1 MNLEQ
6 ETDRYVRV
14 SDEDVVTETEELD
27 EEFDEEELDEDEE
40 SEEDEGEDE
49 PVSNQSL
56 NEDFAQVMARRI
68 ERRTFLKGAAA
79 TASLLVVSSEAMTGQ
94 VEAAAPLGFTP
105 VQLSTEDRIQVPL
118 GYQSDVVIR
127 WGDPIRAGAPSFN
140 FAQQSAGAQAQQFG
154 YNCDFLYAIPYKRNS
169 LRTIARAAE
178 SYVLWVNHEY
188 TNPELM
194 FAGYQAAS
202 TTKELVDI
210 ELAAHG
216 GTVVAIELTRRGL
229 FLGGEK
235 WTVDLNSPLNRRITA
250 ETEMIITGPAAGS
263 DLLKTSADTTG
274 TRVRG
279 MLNNCGGG
287 ITPWGTIISAEENFN
302 QYFANLNNLPA
313 TDSRRAIHARY
324 GMPTGASERRWEN
337 FYDRFDIGKEPNEAF
352 RFGYAVEIDI
362 LNPNS
367 TPKKRTA
374 LGRLKHEAATF
385 VTTTDGRVV
394 AYTGDDERFDYMY
407 KFVTNG
413 KLDPL
418 RGSANGDLLD
428 DGTLYVAKFNSD
440 GAGEWLPLVGGQG
453 ALATWTQAQVC
464 VNTRGAADLVG
475 ATKMDRPEDIETNP
489 VNGKVYAVFTNN
501 TQRGGSGRPAVDA
514 PNPRANNRHG
524 HIIEI
529 TEAGNN
535 ATATSF
541 KWEIFMLCGD
551 PAVAA
556 EGTYWAGWQGGV
568 SPISSPDN
576 ITFDKAGNLWI
587 ATDGQINTFRKNDG
601 IYVVPVEGSDRGY
614 LRQFMSGIPGGEVAS
629 LALSPDNRT
638 LFASIQHP
646 GEGSTYDSPTS
657 SFPDGGKPRPAV
669 VAVRKG
675 DGGLIG
681 S

>member
-1 MNLEQ
+1 MKSELEL
-6 ETDRYVRV
+6 DRYEQVT
-14 SDEDVVTETEELD
+14 DEEIVNENAEELE
-27 EEFDEEELDEDEE
+27 EEFDDEE
-40 SEEDEGEDE
+40 SEDEEDDEDQ
-49 PVSNQSL
+49 VSNQSL

-68 ERRTFLKGAAA
+68 ERRSFLKGAAA
-79 TASLLVVSSEAMTGQ
+79 TASLLVVGAEIAAPK

-105 VQLSTEDRIQVPL
+105 IQLSTEDKIIVPL
-118 GYQSDVVIR
+118 GYQSEVVIR

-140 FAQQSAGAQAQQFG
+140 IAQQTASAQAQQFG
-154 YNCDFLYAIPYKRNS
+154 YNCDFLYAIPFRRNS
-169 LRTIARAAE
+169 QASLRRAAQ

-194 FAGYQAAS
+194 FAVYNAANP
-202 TTKELVDI
+202 TKEQVDI

-216 GTVVAIELTRRGL
+216 GTVVAIELRRRGL

-235 WTVDLNSPLNRRITA
+235 WAVDLFSPVNRRITG
-250 ETEMIITGPAAGS
+250 ETEMILTGPAAGD
-263 DLLKTSADTTG
+263 DLMKTKADTTG

-287 ITPWGTIISAEENFN
+287 ITPWGTIVTCEENFN
-302 QYFANLNNLPA
+302 QYFANLNNLPT
-313 TDSRRAIHARY
+313 TDARRAMHARY
-324 GMPTGASERRWEN
+324 GMPTGASERHWEN
-337 FYDRFDIGKEPNEAF
+337 FYDRFDIGKESNEAF
-352 RFGYAVEIDI
+352 RFGYAVEIDV

-385 VTTTDGRVV
+385 VTAADGRVV
-394 AYTGDDERFDYMY
+394 AYTGDDERFEYMY
-407 KFVTNG
+407 KFVTKG
-413 KLDPL
+413 KFDSLK
-418 RGSANGDLLD
+418 GAANGDLLD
-428 DGTLYVAKFNSD
+428 EGILYVAKFNGD
-440 GAGEWLPLVGGQG
+440 GSGEWLPLVGGQG
-453 ALATWTQAQVC
+453 ALANWTQAQIC
-464 VNTRGAADLVG
+464 INTRAAADAVG

-501 TQRGGSGRPAVDA
+501 TRRGTGTNPGTDTA
-514 PNPRANNRHG
+514 NPRANNRHG

-529 TEAGNN
+529 TEAKND
-535 ATATSF
+535 ATATTF
-541 KWEIFMLCGD
+541 KWEISMLCGD
-551 PAVAA
+551 PTVAT

-601 IYVVPVEGSDRGY
+601 VYVVPVEGTQRGY
-614 LRQFMSGIPGGEVAS
+614 LRQFLSGVPGGEIAS
-629 LALSPDNRT
+629 LALAPDDRT

-646 GEGSTYDSPTS
+646 GEGTTYDSPS
-657 SFPDGGKPRPAV
+657 STFPDGGKPRPAV

>member
-1 MNLEQ
+1 MKSELEL
-6 ETDRYVRV
+6 DRYEQVT
-14 SDEDVVTETEELD
+14 DEEIVNENAEELE
-27 EEFDEEELDEDEE
+27 EEFDDEE
-40 SEEDEGEDE
+40 SEDEEDDEDQ
-49 PVSNQSL
+49 VSNQSL

-68 ERRTFLKGAAA
+68 ERRSFLKGAAA
-79 TASLLVVSSEAMTGQ
+79 TASLLVVGAEIAAPK

-105 VQLSTEDRIQVPL
+105 IQLSTEDKIIVPL
-118 GYQSDVVIR
+118 GYQSEVVIR

-140 FAQQSAGAQAQQFG
+140 IAQQTASAQAQQFG
-154 YNCDFLYAIPYKRNS
+154 YNCDFLYAIPFRRNS
-169 LRTIARAAE
+169 QASLRRAAQ

-194 FAGYQAAS
+194 FAVYNAANP
-202 TTKELVDI
+202 TKEQVDI

-216 GTVVAIELTRRGL
+216 GTVVAIELRRRGL

-235 WTVDLNSPLNRRITA
+235 WAVDLFSPVNRRITG
-250 ETEMIITGPAAGS
+250 ETEMILTGPAAGD
-263 DLLKTSADTTG
+263 DLMKTKADTTG

-287 ITPWGTIISAEENFN
+287 ITPWGTIVTCEENFN
-302 QYFANLNNLPA
+302 QYFANLNNLPT
-313 TDSRRAIHARY
+313 TDARRAMHARY
-324 GMPTGASERRWEN
+324 GMPTGATERRWEN
-337 FYDRFDIGKEPNEAF
+337 FYDRFDIGKESNEAF
-352 RFGYAVEIDI
+352 RFGYAVEIDV

-385 VTTTDGRVV
+385 VTAADGRVV
-394 AYTGDDERFDYMY
+394 AYTGDDERFEYMY
-407 KFVTNG
+407 KFVTKG
-413 KLDPL
+413 KFDPL
-418 RGSANGDLLD
+418 KGAANGDLLD
-428 DGTLYVAKFNSD
+428 EGILYVAKFNGD
-440 GAGEWLPLVGGQG
+440 GSGEWLPLVGGQG
-453 ALATWTQAQVC
+453 ALANWTQAQIC
-464 VNTRGAADLVG
+464 INTRAAADAVG

-501 TQRGGSGRPAVDA
+501 TRRGTGTNPGTDTA
-514 PNPRANNRHG
+514 NPRANNRHG

-529 TEAGNN
+529 TEANN
-535 ATATSF
+535 DATATTF

-551 PAVAA
+551 PAVAT

-576 ITFDKAGNLWI
+576 IAFDKAGNLWI

-601 IYVVPVEGSDRGY
+601 VYVVPVEGAQRGY
-614 LRQFMSGIPGGEVAS
+614 LRQFLSGVPGGEIAS
-629 LALSPDNRT
+629 LALAPDDRT

-646 GEGSTYDSPTS
+646 GEGTTYDSPS
-657 SFPDGGKPRPAV
+657 STFPDGGKPRPAV

>member
-1 MNLEQ
+1 MKSELEL
-6 ETDRYVRV
+6 DRYEQVT
-14 SDEDVVTETEELD
+14 DEEIVNENAEELE
-27 EEFDEEELDEDEE
+27 EEFDDEE
-40 SEEDEGEDE
+40 SEDEEDDEDQ
-49 PVSNQSL
+49 VSNQSL

-68 ERRTFLKGAAA
+68 ERRSFLKGAAA
-79 TASLLVVSSEAMTGQ
+79 TASLLVVGAEIAAPK

-105 VQLSTEDRIQVPL
+105 IQLSTEDKIIVPL
-118 GYQSDVVIR
+118 GYQSEVVIR

-140 FAQQSAGAQAQQFG
+140 IAQQTASAQAQQFG
-154 YNCDFLYAIPYKRNS
+154 YNCDFLYAIPFRRNS
-169 LRTIARAAE
+169 QASLRRAAE

-194 FAGYQAAS
+194 FAAYNAANP
-202 TTKELVDI
+202 TKEQVDI

-216 GTVVAIELTRRGL
+216 GTVVAIELRRRGL

-235 WTVDLNSPLNRRITA
+235 WAVDLFSPVNRRITG
-250 ETEMIITGPAAGS
+250 ETEMILTGPAAGD
-263 DLLKTSADTTG
+263 DLMKTKADTTG

-287 ITPWGTIISAEENFN
+287 ITPWGTIVTCEENFN
-302 QYFANLNNLPA
+302 QYFANLNNLPT
-313 TDSRRAIHARY
+313 TDARRAMHARY
-324 GMPTGASERRWEN
+324 GMPTGATERRWEN
-337 FYDRFDIGKEPNEAF
+337 FYDRFDIGKESNEAF
-352 RFGYAVEIDI
+352 RFGYAVEIDV

-385 VTTTDGRVV
+385 VTAADGRVV
-394 AYTGDDERFDYMY
+394 AYTGDDERFEYMY
-407 KFVTNG
+407 KFVTKG
-413 KLDPL
+413 KFDPL
-418 RGSANGDLLD
+418 KGAANGDLLD
-428 DGTLYVAKFNSD
+428 EGILYVAKFNGD
-440 GAGEWLPLVGGQG
+440 GSGEWLPLVGGQG
-453 ALATWTQAQVC
+453 ALANWTQAQIC
-464 VNTRGAADLVG
+464 INTRAAADAVG

-501 TQRGGSGRPAVDA
+501 TRRGTGTNPGTDTA
-514 PNPRANNRHG
+514 NPRANNRHG

-529 TEAGNN
+529 TEANN
-535 ATATSF
+535 DATATTF

-551 PAVAA
+551 PAVAT

-601 IYVVPVEGSDRGY
+601 VYVVPVEGAQRGY
-614 LRQFMSGIPGGEVAS
+614 LRQFLSGVPGGEVAS
-629 LALSPDNRT
+629 LALAPDDRT

-646 GEGSTYDSPTS
+646 GEGTTYDSPS
-657 SFPDGGKPRPAV
+657 STFPDGGKPRPAV

>member
-1 MNLEQ
+1 MKSELEL
-6 ETDRYVRV
+6 DRYEQVT
-14 SDEDVVTETEELD
+14 DEEIVIENAEELE
-27 EEFDEEELDEDEE
+27 EEFDDEEEVDEE
-40 SEEDEGEDE
+40 EEQ
-49 PVSNQSL
+49 VSNQSF

-68 ERRTFLKGAAA
+68 ERRSFLKGAAA
-79 TASLLVVSSEAMTGQ
+79 TASLLVVGSEIAAPKA
-94 VEAAAPLGFTP
+94 EAAAPLGFTP
-105 VQLSTEDRIQVPL
+105 IQLSTEDKIIVPL
-118 GYQSDVVIR
+118 GYQSEVVIR

-140 FAQQSAGAQAQQFG
+140 IAQQSAGAQAQQFG
-154 YNCDFLYAIPYKRNS
+154 YNCDFLYAIPFRRNS
-169 LRTIARAAE
+169 QASLRRAAE

-194 FAGYQAAS
+194 FAAYNAANP
-202 TTKELVDI
+202 TKEQVDI

-216 GTVVAIELTRRGL
+216 GTVVAIELRRRGL

-235 WTVDLNSPLNRRITA
+235 WTVDLFSPVNRRITG
-250 ETEMIITGPAAGS
+250 ETEMILTGPAAGG
-263 DLLKTSADTTG
+263 DLVKTKADTTG

-287 ITPWGTIISAEENFN
+287 ITPWGTIVTCEENFN
-302 QYFANLNNLPA
+302 QYFANLNNLPT
-313 TDSRRAIHARY
+313 TDARRAMHARY

-352 RFGYAVEIDI
+352 RFGYAVEIDV

-385 VTTTDGRVV
+385 VTAADGRVV
-394 AYTGDDERFDYMY
+394 AYTGDDERFEYMY
-407 KFVTNG
+407 KFVTKG
-413 KLDPL
+413 KFDPL
-418 RGSANGDLLD
+418 KGTANGDLLD
-428 DGTLYVAKFNSD
+428 DGILYVAKFNGD
-440 GAGEWLPLVGGQG
+440 GSGEWLPLVGGQG
-453 ALATWTQAQVC
+453 ALANWTQAQIC
-464 VNTRGAADLVG
+464 INTRAAADAVG

-501 TQRGGSGRPAVDA
+501 TRRGTGTNPGTDA
-514 PNPRANNRHG
+514 ANPRANNRHG

-529 TEAGNN
+529 TEAKND
-535 ATATSF
+535 ATATTF

-551 PAVAA
+551 PAVAT

-601 IYVVPVEGSDRGY
+601 VYVVPVEGAQRGY
-614 LRQFMSGIPGGEVAS
+614 LRQFLSGVPGGEVAS
-629 LALSPDNRT
+629 LALAPDDRT

-646 GEGSTYDSPTS
+646 GEGTTYDSPS
-657 SFPDGGKPRPAV
+657 STFPDGGKPRPAV

>member
-1 MNLEQ
+1 MKSELEL
-6 ETDRYVRV
+6 DRYEQVT
-14 SDEDVVTETEELD
+14 DEEIVNENAEELE
-27 EEFDEEELDEDEE
+27 EEFDDEE
-40 SEEDEGEDE
+40 SEDEEDDEDQ
-49 PVSNQSL
+49 VSNQSL

-68 ERRTFLKGAAA
+68 ERRSFLKGAAA
-79 TASLLVVSSEAMTGQ
+79 TASLLVVGAEIAAPKA
-94 VEAAAPLGFTP
+94 EAAAPLGFTP
-105 VQLSTEDRIQVPL
+105 IQLSTEDKIIVPL
-118 GYQSDVVIR
+118 GYQSEVVIR

-140 FAQQSAGAQAQQFG
+140 IAQQTASAQAQQFG
-154 YNCDFLYAIPYKRNS
+154 YNCDFLYAIPFRRNS
-169 LRTIARAAE
+169 QASLRRAAE

-194 FAGYQAAS
+194 FAAYNAANP
-202 TTKELVDI
+202 TKEQVDI

-216 GTVVAIELTRRGL
+216 GTVVAIELRRRGL

-235 WTVDLNSPLNRRITA
+235 WAVDLFSPVNRRITG
-250 ETEMIITGPAAGS
+250 ETEMILTGPAAGD
-263 DLLKTSADTTG
+263 DLMKTKADTTG

-287 ITPWGTIISAEENFN
+287 ITPWGTIVTCEENFN
-302 QYFANLNNLPA
+302 QYFANLNNLPT
-313 TDSRRAIHARY
+313 TDARRAMHARY
-324 GMPTGASERRWEN
+324 GMPTGATERRWEN
-337 FYDRFDIGKEPNEAF
+337 FYDRFDIGKESNEAF
-352 RFGYAVEIDI
+352 RFGYAVEIDV

-385 VTTTDGRVV
+385 VTAADGRVV
-394 AYTGDDERFDYMY
+394 AYTGDDERFEYMY
-407 KFVTNG
+407 KFVTKG
-413 KLDPL
+413 KFDPL
-418 RGSANGDLLD
+418 KGAANGDLLD
-428 DGTLYVAKFNSD
+428 EGILYVAKFNGD
-440 GAGEWLPLVGGQG
+440 GSGEWLPLVGGQG
-453 ALATWTQAQVC
+453 ALANWTQAQIC
-464 VNTRGAADLVG
+464 INTRAAADAVG

-501 TQRGGSGRPAVDA
+501 TRRGTGTNPATDTA
-514 PNPRANNRHG
+514 NPRANNRHG

-529 TEAGNN
+529 TEANN
-535 ATATSF
+535 DATATTF

-551 PAVAA
+551 PAVAT

-576 ITFDKAGNLWI
+576 IAFDKAGNLWI

-601 IYVVPVEGSDRGY
+601 VYVVPVEGAQRGY
-614 LRQFMSGIPGGEVAS
+614 LRQFLSGVPGGEIAS
-629 LALSPDNRT
+629 LALAPDDRT

-646 GEGSTYDSPTS
+646 GEGTTYDSPS
-657 SFPDGGKPRPAV
+657 STFPDGGKPRPAV

>member
-1 MNLEQ
+1 MKSELEL
-6 ETDRYVRV
+6 DRYEQVT
-14 SDEDVVTETEELD
+14 DEEIVNENAEELE
-27 EEFDEEELDEDEE
+27 EEFDDEE
-40 SEEDEGEDE
+40 SEDEEDDEDQ
-49 PVSNQSL
+49 VSNQSL

-68 ERRTFLKGAAA
+68 ERRSFLKGAAA
-79 TASLLVVSSEAMTGQ
+79 TASLLVVGAEIAAPK

-105 VQLSTEDRIQVPL
+105 IQLSTEDKIIVPL
-118 GYQSDVVIR
+118 GYQSEVVIR

-140 FAQQSAGAQAQQFG
+140 IAQQTASAQAQQFG
-154 YNCDFLYAIPYKRNS
+154 YNCDFLYAIPFRRNS
-169 LRTIARAAE
+169 QASLRRAAQ

-194 FAGYQAAS
+194 FAVYNAANP
-202 TTKELVDI
+202 TKEQVDI

-216 GTVVAIELTRRGL
+216 GTVVAIELRRRGL

-235 WTVDLNSPLNRRITA
+235 WAVDLFSPVNRRITG
-250 ETEMIITGPAAGS
+250 ETEMILTGPAAGD
-263 DLLKTSADTTG
+263 DLMKTKADTTG

-287 ITPWGTIISAEENFN
+287 ITPWGTIVTCEENFN
-302 QYFANLNNLPA
+302 QYFANLNNLPT
-313 TDSRRAIHARY
+313 TDARRAMHARY

-352 RFGYAVEIDI
+352 RFGYAVEIDV

-385 VTTTDGRVV
+385 VTAADGRVV
-394 AYTGDDERFDYMY
+394 AYTGDDERFEYMY
-407 KFVTNG
+407 KFVTKG
-413 KLDPL
+413 KFDPL
-418 RGSANGDLLD
+418 KGAANGDLLD
-428 DGTLYVAKFNSD
+428 EGILYVAKFNGD
-440 GAGEWLPLVGGQG
+440 GSGEWLPLVGGQG
-453 ALATWTQAQVC
+453 ALANWTQAQIC
-464 VNTRGAADLVG
+464 INTRAAADAVG

-501 TQRGGSGRPAVDA
+501 TRRGTGTNPATDTA
-514 PNPRANNRHG
+514 NPRANNRHG

-529 TEAGNN
+529 TEANN
-535 ATATSF
+535 DATATTF

-551 PAVAA
+551 PAVAT

-576 ITFDKAGNLWI
+576 IAFDKAGNLWI

-601 IYVVPVEGSDRGY
+601 VYVVPVEGAQRGY
-614 LRQFMSGIPGGEVAS
+614 LRQFLSGVPGGEIAS
-629 LALSPDNRT
+629 LALAPDDRT

-646 GEGSTYDSPTS
+646 GEGTTYDSPS
-657 SFPDGGKPRPAV
+657 STFPDGGKPRPAV

>member
-1 MNLEQ
+1 MNLDQ
-6 ETDRYVRV
+6 EFDRYERV
-14 SDEDVVTETEELD
+14 SDEEINNPNEELFAEPDEDPEDDFEETEEEDGDD
-27 EEFDEEELDEDEE
+27 EQI
-40 SEEDEGEDE
+40 
-49 PVSNQSL
+49 SNQSL
-56 NEDFAQVMARRI
+56 NESFAQVMARRI
-68 ERRTFLKGAAA
+68 ERRHFLKGAAV
-79 TASLLVVSSEAMTGQ
+79 TAGLLVVSTEAMTGQ
-94 VEAAAPLGFTP
+94 ADASVNLGFTP
-105 VQLSTEDRIQVPL
+105 VQLSSEDKIIVPP
-118 GYQSDVVIR
+118 GYSSDVVIR

-140 FAQQSAGAQAQQFG
+140 IAQQTAAAQSQQFG
-154 YNCDFLYAIPYKRNS
+154 YNCDFLFAVPYRRNTLAS
-169 LRTIARAAE
+169 LRRAAE

-194 FAGYQAAS
+194 FAGYNAS
-202 TTKELVDI
+202 SPTKEQVDI

-216 GTVVAIELTRRGL
+216 GTVVAIELRRRGL

-235 WTVDLNSPLNRRITA
+235 WAVDLFSPLNRRITA
-250 ETEMIITGPAAGS
+250 ETEILLTGPAAGS
-263 DLLKTSADTTG
+263 DLVKTAADPTG

-287 ITPWGTIISAEENFN
+287 ITPWGTIVTCEENFN
-302 QYFANLNNLPA
+302 QYFGNLTNLPTSDA
-313 TDSRRAIHARY
+313 RRAIHTRY
-324 GMPTGASERRWEN
+324 GLTSGASERRWEN
-337 FYDRFDIGKEPNEAF
+337 FYDRFDVAKEPNEAF
-352 RFGYAVEIDI
+352 RFGYAVEID
-362 LNPNS
+362 LFNPS
-367 TPKKRTA
+367 APIKKRTA

-385 VTTTDGRVV
+385 VTAADGRVV
-394 AYTGDDERFDYMY
+394 AYTGDDERFEYMY
-407 KFVTNG
+407 KFVTEG
-413 KLDPL
+413 KLDPT
-418 RGSANGDLLD
+418 RGAANGDLLD
-428 DGTLYVAKFNSD
+428 KGTLYVAKFNGD
-440 GAGEWLPLVGGQG
+440 GTGEWLPLVGGQG
-453 ALATWTQAQVC
+453 ALANWTQAEVC
-464 VNTRGAADLVG
+464 INTRGAADLVG

-489 VNGKVYAVFTNN
+489 VNGRVYAVFTNN
-501 TQRGGSGRPAVDA
+501 TRRGTGTNPATDA

-535 ATATSF
+535 ATATTF

-551 PAVAA
+551 PSVAA

-576 ITFDKAGNLWI
+576 ITFDISGNLWI

-601 IYVVPVEGSDRGY
+601 IYVVPVQGTQRGN
-614 LRQFMSGIPGGEVAS
+614 LRQFMSGVPGGEVAS

-657 SFPDGGKPRPAV
+657 TFPDGGKPRPSV
-669 VAVRKG
+669 IAVRKG

>member
-1 MNLEQ
+1 MKSELEL
-6 ETDRYVRV
+6 DRYEQVT
-14 SDEDVVTETEELD
+14 DEEIVNENAEELE
-27 EEFDEEELDEDEE
+27 EEFDDEE
-40 SEEDEGEDE
+40 SEDEEDDEDQ
-49 PVSNQSL
+49 VSNQSL

-68 ERRTFLKGAAA
+68 ERRSFLKGAAA
-79 TASLLVVSSEAMTGQ
+79 TASLLVVGAEIAAPK

-105 VQLSTEDRIQVPL
+105 IQLSTEDKIIVPL
-118 GYQSDVVIR
+118 GYQSEVVIR

-140 FAQQSAGAQAQQFG
+140 IAQQTASAQAQQFG
-154 YNCDFLYAIPYKRNS
+154 YNCDFLYAIPFRRNS
-169 LRTIARAAE
+169 QASLRRAAE

-194 FAGYQAAS
+194 FAAYNAANP
-202 TTKELVDI
+202 TKEQVDI

-216 GTVVAIELTRRGL
+216 GTVVAIELRRRGL

-235 WTVDLNSPLNRRITA
+235 WAVDLFSPVNRRITG
-250 ETEMIITGPAAGS
+250 ETEMILTGPAAGD
-263 DLLKTSADTTG
+263 DLMKTKADTTG

-287 ITPWGTIISAEENFN
+287 ITPWGTIVTCEENFN
-302 QYFANLNNLPA
+302 QYFANLNNLPT
-313 TDSRRAIHARY
+313 TDARRAMHARY
-324 GMPTGASERRWEN
+324 GMPTGATERRWEN
-337 FYDRFDIGKEPNEAF
+337 FYDRFDIGKESNEAF
-352 RFGYAVEIDI
+352 RFGYAVEIDV

-385 VTTTDGRVV
+385 VTAADGRVV
-394 AYTGDDERFDYMY
+394 AYTGDDERFEYMY
-407 KFVTNG
+407 KFVTKG
-413 KLDPL
+413 KFDPL
-418 RGSANGDLLD
+418 KGAANGDLLD
-428 DGTLYVAKFNSD
+428 EGILYVAKFNGD
-440 GAGEWLPLVGGQG
+440 GSGEWLPLVGGQG
-453 ALATWTQAQVC
+453 ALANWTQAQIC
-464 VNTRGAADLVG
+464 INTRAAADAVG

-501 TQRGGSGRPAVDA
+501 TRRGTGTNPATDTA
-514 PNPRANNRHG
+514 NPRANNRHG

-529 TEAGNN
+529 TEANN
-535 ATATSF
+535 DATATTF

-551 PAVAA
+551 PAVAT

-601 IYVVPVEGSDRGY
+601 VYVVPVEGAQRGY
-614 LRQFMSGIPGGEVAS
+614 LRQFLSGVPGGEIAS
-629 LALSPDNRT
+629 LALAPDDRT

-646 GEGSTYDSPTS
+646 GEGTTYDSPS
-657 SFPDGGKPRPAV
+657 STFPDGGKPRPAV

>member
-6 ETDRYVRV
+6 EFDRYERIN
-14 SDEDVVTETEELD
+14 DEDIVNQHEELFAEPDEDSEDDFDDTD
-27 EEFDEEELDEDEE
+27 EEQDEEI
-40 SEEDEGEDE
+40 
-49 PVSNQSL
+49 SNQSL
-56 NEDFAQVMARRI
+56 NESFAHVMARRI
-68 ERRTFLKGAAA
+68 ERRSFLKSAAA
-79 TASLLVVSSEAMTGQ
+79 TAGLLVVSSEIVSSKA
-94 VEAAAPLGFTP
+94 EAAAPLGFTP
-105 VQLSTEDRIQVPL
+105 IQLSTEDKVIVPL
-118 GYQSDVVIR
+118 GYQSEVVIR

-140 FAQQSAGAQAQQFG
+140 IAQQTASAQAQQFG
-154 YNCDFLYAIPYKRNS
+154 YNCDFLYAIPYRRNTLSS
-169 LRTIARAAE
+169 LRRAAE

-194 FAGYQAAS
+194 FAAYDAAS
-202 TTKELVDI
+202 PTKEQVDI

-216 GTVVAIELTRRGL
+216 GTVVAIELRRRGL

-235 WTVDLNSPLNRRITA
+235 WAVDLLSPLNRRITG
-250 ETEMIITGPAAGS
+250 ETEMILTGPVAGD
-263 DLLKTSADTTG
+263 DLVKTKADTTG

-287 ITPWGTIISAEENFN
+287 ITPWGTIVTCEENFN
-302 QYFANLNNLPA
+302 QYFANLNNLPT
-313 TDSRRAIHARY
+313 TDARRAMHSRY

-352 RFGYAVEIDI
+352 RFGYAVEIDMF
-362 LNPNS
+362 NPS
-367 TPKKRTA
+367 APIKKRTA

-385 VTTTDGRVV
+385 VTATDGRVV
-394 AYTGDDERFDYMY
+394 AYTGDDERFEYMY
-407 KFVTNG
+407 KFVTEG
-413 KLDPL
+413 KFDPS
-418 RGSANGDLLD
+418 RGAANGDLLD
-428 DGTLYVAKFNSD
+428 KGILYVAKFNGD
-440 GAGEWLPLVGGQG
+440 GTGEWLPLVGGQG
-453 ALATWTQAQVC
+453 ALANWTQAQVC
-464 VNTRGAADLVG
+464 INTRGAADAVG

-489 VNGKVYAVFTNN
+489 VNGKVYAAFTNN
-501 TQRGGSGRPAVDA
+501 TRRGTGTNPGTDA
-514 PNPRANNRHG
+514 ANPRANNRHG

-529 TEAGNN
+529 TEAKNDP
-535 ATATSF
+535 TATTF

-551 PAVAA
+551 PAVAT

-601 IYVVPVEGSDRGY
+601 VYVVPVEGAQRGW
-614 LRQFMSGIPGGEVAS
+614 LRQFMSGVPGGEVAS
-629 LALSPDNRT
+629 LALSPDERT
-638 LFASIQHP
+638 MFISVQHP
-646 GEGSTYDSPTS
+646 GEGTTYDSPS
-657 SFPDGGKPRPAV
+657 STFPDGGKPRPSV

>member
-1 MNLEQ
+1 MKSELEL
-6 ETDRYVRV
+6 DRYEQVT
-14 SDEDVVTETEELD
+14 DEEIVNENAEELE
-27 EEFDEEELDEDEE
+27 EEFDDEE
-40 SEEDEGEDE
+40 SEDEEDDEDQ
-49 PVSNQSL
+49 VSNQSL

-68 ERRTFLKGAAA
+68 ERRSFLKGAAA
-79 TASLLVVSSEAMTGQ
+79 TASLLVVGAEIAAPK

-105 VQLSTEDRIQVPL
+105 IQLSTEDKIIVPL
-118 GYQSDVVIR
+118 GYQSEVVIR

-140 FAQQSAGAQAQQFG
+140 IAQQTASAQAQQFG
-154 YNCDFLYAIPYKRNS
+154 YNCDFLYAIPFRRNS
-169 LRTIARAAE
+169 QASLRRAAQ

-194 FAGYQAAS
+194 FAAYNAANP
-202 TTKELVDI
+202 TKEQVDI

-216 GTVVAIELTRRGL
+216 GTVVAIELRRRGL

-235 WTVDLNSPLNRRITA
+235 WAVDLFSPVNRRITG
-250 ETEMIITGPAAGS
+250 ETEMILTGPAAGD
-263 DLLKTSADTTG
+263 DLMKTKADTTG

-287 ITPWGTIISAEENFN
+287 ITPWGTIVTCEENFN
-302 QYFANLNNLPA
+302 QYFANLNNLPT
-313 TDSRRAIHARY
+313 TDARRAMHARY

-352 RFGYAVEIDI
+352 RFGYAVEIDV

-385 VTTTDGRVV
+385 VTAADGRVV
-394 AYTGDDERFDYMY
+394 AYTGDDERFEYMY
-407 KFVTNG
+407 KFVTKG
-413 KLDPL
+413 KFDPL
-418 RGSANGDLLD
+418 KGAANGDLLD
-428 DGTLYVAKFNSD
+428 EGILYVAKFNGD
-440 GAGEWLPLVGGQG
+440 GSGEWLPLVGGQG
-453 ALATWTQAQVC
+453 ALANWTQAQIC
-464 VNTRGAADLVG
+464 INTRAAADAVG

-501 TQRGGSGRPAVDA
+501 TRRGTGTNPGTDTA
-514 PNPRANNRHG
+514 NPRANNRHG

-529 TEAGNN
+529 TEAKND
-535 ATATSF
+535 ATATTF

-551 PAVAA
+551 PTVAT

-601 IYVVPVEGSDRGY
+601 VYVVPVEGAQRGY
-614 LRQFMSGIPGGEVAS
+614 LRQFLSGVPGGEVAS
-629 LALSPDNRT
+629 LALAPDDRT

-646 GEGSTYDSPTS
+646 GEGTTYDSPS
-657 SFPDGGKPRPAV
+657 STFPDGGKPRPAV